1 MKGLLLGAAALD
13 AAGNLM
19 YALAEVA
26 ASPYLLLAG
35 RLTSGVAAG
44 SGVLASVYVG
54 TFHRRGVAQGTAGS
68 SRCALF
74 ESA

>member
-54 TFHRRGVAQGTAGS
+54 TFKLGCGQSAGKP
-68 SRCALF
+68 LF
-74 ESA
+74 DWA